1 MKQCET
7 VLPALTELIEWYFFG
22 KNKGTI
28 GLPRYVFSV
37 IKVSWGVCRNVSM
50 FFMGTSFFQALV
62 LAMGYHEKGRAL
74 MKKKEYEIA
83 LPYLL
88 DADKHFW

>member
-37 IKVSWGVCRNVSM
+37 IKVSWGVCRNVSV
-50 FFMGTSFFQALV
+50 FHGHFVFSGTCAGHGLS
-62 LAMGYHEKGRAL
+62 
-74 MKKKEYEIA
+74 
-83 LPYLL
+83 
-88 DADKHFW
+88 

>member
-1 MKQCET
+1 MS
-7 VLPALTELIEWYFFG
+7 L
-22 KNKGTI
+22 
-28 GLPRYVFSV
+28 
-37 IKVSWGVCRNVSM
+37 
-50 FFMGTSFFQALV
+50 FFMGTLFFQALV